1 MFTGIITDVGHV
13 RSIAR
18 DGDTRFE
25 IATAFDTS
33 DIAIGASIACSG
45 PCLTVVD
52 KGTGWF
58 AVEASAETMAR
69 TTLSRW
75 QEGTRINLE
84 RSLKLGDELGGHLLF
99 GHADGVAEIAARRPE
114 GENLRLAFRPPGD
127 LLPFVAVK
135 GSVQLPGAR
144 KRVG

>member
-1 MFTGIITDVGHV
+1 MFTGIITEVGHV

-33 DIAIGASIACSG
+33 DIATGASIACSG

-75 QEGTRINLE
+75 QEGKRINLE
-84 RSLKLGDELGGHLLF
+84 RSLKLGDELGGHHEF
-99 GHADGVAEIAARRPE
+99 GHVEYRKST
-114 GENLRLAFRPPGD
+114 RLNSSYYCATRMPSSACKKKKTNRTCY
-127 LLPFVAVK
+127 L
-135 GSVQLPGAR
+135 
-144 KRVG
+144 

>member
-58 AVEASAETMAR
+58 AVEASAESLAR
-69 TTLSRW
+69 TTLSRS

-84 RSLKLGDELGGHLLF
+84 RSHKLGEHTGGQHAF
-99 GHADGVAEIAARRPE
+99 GTVGGVSP
-114 GENLRLAFRPPGD
+114 LPPRG
-127 LLPFVAVK
+127 P
-135 GSVQLPGAR
+135 
-144 KRVG
+144 